1 VRAAHRFSADERRLD
16 LILPGID
23 PQTKKF
29 TQPPEQ
35 IKREI
40 AALKANKS
48 ISAGKAHSVHGEHRA
63 GPKVLRPTFAAHAG
77 AGFEPATCG
86 LEIHGHLQREA
97 PLPVCAKDAELAVV
111 GAYILAGRDR
121 TAWLGM

>member
-97 PLPVCAKDAELAVV
+97 PLPVCAKEPNALIMDP
-111 GAYILAGRDR
+111 R
-121 TAWLGM
+121 W

>member
-29 TQPPEQ
+29 TQPPER

-48 ISAGKAHSVHGEHRA
+48 ISAAEKKEDLAQLEAALKIAKPIQFKENIALVLKHFDKLAPLIQEQDSN
-63 GPKVLRPTFAAHAG
+63 LRPA
-77 AGFEPATCG
+77 
-86 LEIHGHLQREA
+86 
-97 PLPVCAKDAELAVV
+97 D
-111 GAYILAGRDR
+111 
-121 TAWLGM
+121 